1 MIIVN
6 FVMKISVFIFWNSE
20 QIHEIRLMEDSSKN
34 PTNEVQEVF

>member
-20 QIHEIRLMEDSSKN
+20 QIREIRLMEDSSKN